1 MMRSF
6 WLIVVLFGIPA
17 TAFGQSDISDSQT
30 LRALLTEV
38 RALGQDLLSSMARV
52 QRGQILLSR
61 LQTQQANVARAG
73 DRLHDA
79 RGTLSDAQDHQKH
92 ASTEIKQLEDTLSA
106 EENLTKQKELRDML
120 NHSKS
125 ELENWAGIEQQCE
138 TKEIEAEQQLRTEQ
152 DKLTTLETQLDAL
165 VRSLGNLADQGGRV
179 PN

>member
-1 MMRSF
+1 MTLRSPTGNNSKVSAPSLYIFVLSPLTPTWAQIETNPGVYCAPFRATEWIQRKGTYNCRANVGIVGSKFGGSPMMRSF

-79 RGTLSDAQDHQKH
+79 R
-92 ASTEIKQLEDTLSA
+92 
-106 EENLTKQKELRDML
+106 
-120 NHSKS
+120 
-125 ELENWAGIEQQCE
+125 
-138 TKEIEAEQQLRTEQ
+138 
-152 DKLTTLETQLDAL
+152 
-165 VRSLGNLADQGGRV
+165 
-179 PN
+179 